1 MAYHHT
7 EEKRKEKKMHQESR
21 STLIKLGYKLSIDV
35 QVLHYSQDSL
45 QPWWLAPGQ
54 HTINGPHLMDTT
66 DW

>member
-45 QPWWLAPGQ
+45 QP
-54 HTINGPHLMDTT
+54 
-66 DW
+66 